1 MRRPQRVSRWKVKA
15 SPLTFKKQ
23 AAPRF
28 ITAGDERMVEGQPS
42 ENNHPYPVMLREPY
56 QFKPDVNEI
65 TPEEAIQSSGCQT
78 ISQEL

>member
-1 MRRPQRVSRWKVKA
+1 MRRPSRPMGRQAFYQRSNRKA
-15 SPLTFKKQ
+15 QTRFRT
-23 AAPRF
+23 AA
-28 ITAGDERMVEGQPS
+28 DERMVEGQPS
-42 ENNHPYPVMLREPY
+42 EVNQPYPVMLREPY